1 MLKRIVCAL
10 AALGVLAAVTGCNTI
25 EGLGQDTK
33 AAGNGIDK
41 SAERHKGY

>member
-1 MLKRIVCAL
+1 MFKRFLCAL
-10 AALGVLAAVTGCNTI
+10 AAMGVLAAVTGCNTI

-33 AAGNGIDK
+33 AAGNSIEK

>member
-1 MLKRIVCAL
+1 MLKRIVAAL
-10 AALGVLAAVTGCNTI
+10 AAVGVLAAVTGCNTM

-33 AAGNGIDK
+33 AAGNSLEK

>member
-1 MLKRIVCAL
+1 MFKRFMCAL
-10 AALGVLAAVTGCNTI
+10 AALGVFAAVTGCNTV

-33 AAGNGIDK
+33 AAGNSIEK

>member
-1 MLKRIVCAL
+1 MLKRLVCAL
-10 AALGVLAAVTGCNTI
+10 AAMGFLAVVTGCNTM

-33 AAGNGIDK
+33 AAGNGIEK

>member
-1 MLKRIVCAL
+1 MFKKIVSAL
-10 AALGVLAAVTGCNTI
+10 AAVGFLAVVTGCNTI

-33 AAGNGIDK
+33 AAGNSLEK